1 MRLKKVLVN
10 LVLVLF
16 HTNETYMSVIQT
28 VDTMGCGGQWTL
40 HAQNISYIE
49 ELRNIWSFHCLRR
62 TFALFPSS
70 ISICMPS

>member
-1 MRLKKVLVN
+1 MKLKKVLVN

-16 HTNETYMSVIQT
+16 HTNETYMSVIET

-40 HAQNISYIE
+40 HAQNISFIG
-49 ELRNIWSFHCLRR
+49 ELCNIWSFHCLMR
-62 TFALFPSS
+62 TFALFHSR